1 MSSDEN
7 SYDSTNDVG
16 PEEKRSKHSSG
27 SHHKKSKK
35 HKKHKK
41 SNKSD
46 KSHKKH
52 KKSKKRHRHHSH
64 SSETGS
70 DDESMMEKRKS
81 GAINEKF
88 TEIMKKA
95 NKDKNC
101 ALRVEHDVKTNKF
114 LITKPNIQTD
124 PCSLVDEITKTIQ
137 TKVLPVME
145 VVSSGSESEVPA
157 DVASPDLAIIED
169 DLNLDELMKQK
180 ALLQA
185 RLGAYM
191 SDTEGDGSRSGSL
204 AKRILPESESSQQ
217 KLQPSAGVDMIKKV
231 ESKSSTTSATSK
243 NNLNNISKD
252 KNTTENDIILLDD
265 SSGGNNTPVEQ
276 HLASRERSR
285 KVRHSSERDR
295 DRRSGRG
302 RKSMTPP
309 PVIREKISGRRSSRE
324 FRDHQ
329 QRHSYSERHGRSN
342 RSRSRSTGRR
352 VDSHD
357 RRHHADIEEDR
368 NRQRHREHYDQN
380 RQKEDLRQEINRDK
394 LRERD
399 TSRDRDHKGRDDRS
413 RAAERSIGSSNNR
426 SQERGRDRDRNRER
440 ERWMRERSH
449 SRSKAESDRKRER
462 ERERERQRSGR
473 ERNERNDT
481 KDRERDRYRGSLS
494 EGQKVQQK
502 ESSSDEEVDI
512 NINIDED
519 EDDEEKIIEM
529 RRKQREELLK
539 KLASSKQTD
548 APAAPGQSTS
558 SSSSVT
564 NSQHDSDKRKN
575 SYNSDKRD
583 RSNTSPPNKQRRSR
597 TRSPLTSESSRHPT
611 EHNDGS
617 SEDKGENNN
626 NKTNN
631 TNKDKEKRP
640 EWDMFADQDVD
651 SNFDSPGTI
660 VQNKN
665 IADNPALTDNW
676 DDAEGYYRVRIGE
689 VLDGRYVVS
698 GYTGQGVFSNVVRAR
713 DQARG
718 NANVAV
724 KIIRN
729 NEIMHKTGL
738 RELEILKKLNDAD
751 PDDRFHCLRLYRH
764 FFHKQHLCMV
774 FEPLAM
780 NLREVLK
787 KYGKNVGLHIKAVR
801 SYTQQLFLA
810 LKLLKKTGILH
821 ADIKPDNILV
831 NENNLILKLCDF
843 GSASTINDNE
853 ITPYLISRFYRAP
866 EIILGI
872 PYDYGI
878 DMWSAGCT
886 IYELYTGKIL
896 FSGKSNNQMLKYFM
910 DLKGKI
916 PNRIIRKGQF
926 KDQHFDQSCN
936 FLYHEIDKVTER
948 EKIVVMPVIKASRNL
963 QQELIADQN
972 LPDDQHRK
980 VTQLKDLLDNMFA
993 LDPSKRI
1000 SLNQALTHPFIQEK
1014 M

>member
-1 MSSDEN
+1 MSSEEN
-7 SYDSTNDVG
+7 SYDSNNEDG
-16 PEEKRSKHSSG
+16 PEEKRSKHSTG

-64 SSETGS
+64 SSS
-70 DDESMMEKRKS
+70 DSASEDESITVEKRKS
-81 GAINEKF
+81 GAINDKF

-124 PCSLVDEITKTIQ
+124 PCSLVEEITKTIQ

-145 VVSSGSESEVPA
+145 VVSSGSESDVPV

-204 AKRILPESESSQQ
+204 AKRPLPEIDLNSKKLPSLPNTGSDKNKKIEQ
-217 KLQPSAGVDMIKKV
+217 KIS
-231 ESKSSTTSATSK
+231 SSTLSATSK
-243 NNLNNISKD
+243 INLNNISKE
-252 KNTTENDIILLDD
+252 KITNENDVILLDD

-276 HLASRERSR
+276 HSASRERSR
-285 KVRHSSERDR
+285 KVRHSSERER

-302 RKSMTPP
+302 RKSVTPQP
-309 PVIREKISGRRSSRE
+309 PHAIKDKNDRRSSRDV
-324 FRDHQ
+324 RDHH
-329 QRHSYSERHGRSN
+329 QRLSQSERHARNN

-357 RRHHADIEEDR
+357 RRHHVEADEDR

-399 TSRDRDHKGRDDRS
+399 TSRDRDNKGRDERTNRPADRS
-413 RAAERSIGSSNNR
+413 GGPANNR
-426 SQERGRDRDRNRER
+426 GQDRGRDRDRNRER

-462 ERERERQRSGR
+462 ERERQRSGR
-473 ERNERNDT
+473 DRSERNDT
-481 KDRERDRYRGSLS
+481 KDRDRYRGSLS
-494 EGQKVQQK
+494 EGQKAQQK
-502 ESSSDEEVDI
+502 DSSSDEEVNI

-519 EDDEEKIIEM
+519 DDEEKIIEM

-539 KLASSKQTD
+539 KLAGSKQID
-548 APAAPGQSTS
+548 APKPAATPAQSTS
-558 SSSSVT
+558 SSSSAT
-564 NSQHDSDKRKN
+564 NSNNGSDKRKN
-575 SYNSDKRD
+575 SFSPDKKP
-583 RSNTSPPNKQRRSR
+583 SPIKQRRSR
-597 TRSPLTSESSRHPT
+597 TRSPLTSESSSRHPT
-611 EHNDGS
+611 EQNDVTPPDS
-617 SEDKGENNN
+617 KDDQDNN
-626 NKTNN
+626 NKSINN
-631 TNKDKEKRP
+631 KEKEKRP

-651 SNFDSPGTI
+651 SNFDSPSTI

-665 IADNPALTDNW
+665 MAENPALTDNW

-689 VLDGRYVVS
+689 VLDTRYVVC
-698 GYTGQGVFSNVVRAR
+698 GYTGQGVFSNVIRAR

-764 FFHKQHLCMV
+764 FFHKQ
-774 FEPLAM
+774 
-780 NLREVLK
+780 
-787 KYGKNVGLHIKAVR
+787 
-801 SYTQQLFLA
+801 
-810 LKLLKKTGILH
+810 
-821 ADIKPDNILV
+821 
-831 NENNLILKLCDF
+831 
-843 GSASTINDNE
+843 AS
-853 ITPYLISRFYRAP
+853 
-866 EIILGI
+866 
-872 PYDYGI
+872 
-878 DMWSAGCT
+878 
-886 IYELYTGKIL
+886 
-896 FSGKSNNQMLKYFM
+896 
-910 DLKGKI
+910 
-916 PNRIIRKGQF
+916 
-926 KDQHFDQSCN
+926 
-936 FLYHEIDKVTER
+936 
-948 EKIVVMPVIKASRNL
+948 
-963 QQELIADQN
+963 
-972 LPDDQHRK
+972 
-980 VTQLKDLLDNMFA
+980 
-993 LDPSKRI
+993 
-1000 SLNQALTHPFIQEK
+1000 
-1014 M
+1014 